1 MGFFKTDIE
10 LIEPKK
16 QNNNKTDKIKVKS
29 LNGYDAIREKLEDSN
44 TLTVKQ
50 PIQQQKPKL
59 KVSIGL

>member
-16 QNNNKTDKIKVKS
+16 QTNNKTDKVKIKS

-50 PIQQQKPKL
+50 PIQPQKPKL

>member
-1 MGFFKTDIE
+1 MGFFKTDAE
-10 LIEPKK
+10 YIEPKK
-16 QNNNKTDKIKVKS
+16 HTNNETDQIKVES

-50 PIQQQKPKL
+50 PIQPQKPKL